1 MKRYNLLD
9 GEVYGKRYQMVEERD
24 GDWVWY
30 EDVEDILEALEYAV
44 NIYGRFGAVV
54 NEPHNPGEWIEQAK
68 AAIAKAK
75 GEQHGRLEA

>member
-9 GEVYGKRYQMVEERD
+9 GESYGKRYQMVEEKD

-30 EDVEDILEALEYAV
+30 EDVEAVLEALEYAV

-54 NEPHNPGEWIEQAK
+54 NEPYHPGEWIEQAK
-68 AAIAKAK
+68 TAIAKAK
-75 GEQHGRLEA
+75 GEML